1 MNSKIRPTVVL
12 FLAILGMGWTSSRT
26 LLGVEEKAVPRR
38 IVSMAPNIT
47 ETVFALGCGDRL
59 VAVTDFCVHPP
70 EALALPKVG
79 GFYNPNL
86 ERMAVLNPDLVLLQ
100 GQHEKVDRFCEGRH
114 IPVLH
119 VAMDS
124 LVSIYSGIERLGGAL
139 GVPDRAI
146 ALNRAIGN
154 DLEAVRQAVNRRPT
168 RKVFVSL
175 GRAMGS
181 MANLYT
187 VGGASFLSE
196 VLRIAGGE
204 NVFGDVNLPYPEA
217 SKESLVKRVPE
228 VILEMRPGEA
238 MPPERQRQIVAD
250 WAVFKTIPAVRD
262 GRVFVVTEDFVLV
275 PGPRVAAVARILAGA
290 LHGEQ

>member
-1 MNSKIRPTVVL
+1 LNSKIRPTVVL
-12 FLAILGMGWTSSRT
+12 FLAILGIGWTCSRT
-26 LLGVEEKAVPRR
+26 LFGAEEKAVPRR

-59 VAVTDFCVHPP
+59 VAVTDFCVYPP

-100 GQHEKVDRFCEGRH
+100 GKHEKVDRFCDGRH
-114 IPVLH
+114 IRVLH

-124 LVSIYSGIERLGGAL
+124 LASIYSGIGRLGEAL
-139 GVPDRAI
+139 GVPDRA
-146 ALNRAIGN
+146 AGLNRAIGN
-154 DLEAVRQAVNRRPT
+154 DLEAVRRAAHRHST

-187 VGGASFLSE
+187 VGGTSFLSE

-204 NVFGDVNLPYPEA
+204 NVFGDVKLPYPEA
-217 SKESLVKRVPE
+217 SKESLVRRAPE

-238 MPPERQRQIVAD
+238 MAPERQRQIVAE

-262 GRVFVVTEDFVLV
+262 GKVFLVTEDFVLV
-275 PGPRVAAVARILAGA
+275 PGPRVAAVARILAGT
-290 LHGEQ
+290 LHGEL

>member
-1 MNSKIRPTVVL
+1 LNSKIRPTVVL
-12 FLAILGMGWTSSRT
+12 FLAILGMGWTCSRT
-26 LLGVEEKAVPRR
+26 LFGVEEKAVPRR
-38 IVSMAPNIT
+38 IISMAPNIT

-100 GQHEKVDRFCEGRH
+100 GKHEKVDRFCDGRH

-124 LVSIYSGIERLGGAL
+124 LASIYSGIERLGEAL
-139 GVPDRAI
+139 GVPDRA
-146 ALNRAIGN
+146 AVLNRAIGN
-154 DLEAVRQAVNRRPT
+154 DLEAVRRAANRHSS

-187 VGGASFLSE
+187 VGGTSFLSE

-204 NVFGDVNLPYPEA
+204 NVFGDVKLAYPEA
-217 SKESLVKRVPE
+217 SKESLVRRAPE

-238 MPPERQRQIVAD
+238 MAPERQKQIVAE

-262 GRVFVVTEDFVLV
+262 GKVFVVTDDFILV
-275 PGPRVAAVARILAGA
+275 PGPRVAAVARILAGT